1 MKKIIFCNFFK
12 KKLKKQNFQIY
23 PGKLGKRIYEEI
35 SEKAWKVWIKKQTI
49 LINEQ
54 KLNMFNVED
63 RKKLENYMKKFFF
76 E

>member
-23 PGKLGKRIYEEI
+23 PGKIGKRIYEEI